1 MSRSRVLTIACRK
14 QAFIEPLTHCR
25 YRRSSSLAELHTE
38 LTSRRLPLTFDYLT
52 PTPSHLLDVTLAD
65 FLPPNP
71 DITRNQIILPA
82 TNPQRPLP
90 PAHHLIYFPP
100 ATPPSSL
107 LPDGTDP
114 LQSPGPPFVRR
125 MWAGGRILFPQEP
138 PALAGKRFVCMEGI
152 REVQIKGQSGAE
164 KVFVGIER
172 RIGPAPESQSAEGES
187 ELRSSLW
194 SASSSNLLIE
204 RRNIVFMR
212 SKTPSAAAGDAAA
225 PSKSTKILKPTHQ
238 PTFSHTLL
246 PTPQLLF
253 RYSALTFNAHSIHL
267 DKGYCRNIE
276 GHRNLLVHGPL
287 SLTLMVE
294 VLDRHLKEKFPE
306 RTPRI
311 AEIEY
316 RNLAPL
322 YAEEEMKV
330 CGKDLNGQD
339 SGGVGEFEVWVE
351 GKEGGYAVKGKATTT
366 LDS

>member
-1 MSRSRVLTIACRK
+1 MSRLKVLTIAGRK
-14 QAFIEPLTHCR
+14 PICLPPLSQWGF
-25 YRRSSSLAELHTE
+25 RRSSSLADLHKE
-38 LTSRRLPLTFDYLT
+38 MTSRRLPLTFDYLT

-71 DITRNQIILPA
+71 DTTRNETVLPGNHA
-82 TNPQRPLP
+82 ERPLP

-114 LQSPGPPFVRR
+114 LQSPGAPFVRR
-125 MWAGGRILFPQEP
+125 MWAGGYMLFPPHP
-138 PALAGKRFVCMEGI
+138 PPLTTKRYVCMEGI
-152 REVQIKGQSGAE
+152 RDVQIKGQPGSE

-172 RIGPAPESQSAEGES
+172 RIVPASDSTSAMGEP

-194 SASSSNLLIE
+194 RASSLDILIE
-204 RRNIVFMR
+204 RRNIVFMH
-212 SKTPSAAAGDAAA
+212 SKTPSTAAGDAAVSA
-225 PSKSTKILKPTHQ
+225 TSAKILKPTHP
-238 PTFSHTLL
+238 PTYSHSLR
-246 PTPQLLF
+246 PTAQLLF

-267 DKGYCRNIE
+267 DKGYCREVE

-294 VLDRHLKEKFPE
+294 MLDRYLKATYPE
-306 RTPRI
+306 RTPKI

-330 CGKDLNGQD
+330 CGRKLSSSNIDGA
-339 SGGVGEFEVWVE
+339 GEWEVWVE

-366 LDS
+366 FY